1 MTTEDLVE
9 RIKRHP
15 LQIACGAIVLACA
28 LLYYFRMDVISNIE
42 TSLDDATRKSNRV
55 EDNIAAGASLDDHL
69 STMNAF
75 VSQLGPRLV
84 HPADLADNL
93 KYFYKLESET
103 GVTLGDL
110 RQSAPGAK
118 GKDSLFVGVGYD
130 VMLSGTFP
138 QVVSFINELEHGE
151 RFFRLRNFNLQRG
164 RDVGRPT
171 LMLSMNI
178 ELLGAP

>member
-9 RIKRHP
+9 RIKRYP
-15 LQIACGAIVLACA
+15 LQIACGAVVLVCA
-28 LLYYFRMDVISNIE
+28 LLYYFRMGVVSEVE
-42 TSLDDATRKSNRV
+42 TNLDEALRKSNRV
-55 EDNIAAGASLDDHL
+55 EDNIAAGASLQDHL
-69 STMNAF
+69 SAMNTF
-75 VSQLGPRLV
+75 VSELGPRLV
-84 HPADLADNL
+84 QPADLADNL

-118 GKDSLFVGVGYD
+118 GKDELFVGVGYD
-130 VMLSGTFP
+130 VMLSGTFI

-164 RDVGRPT
+164 REVGQPS

-178 ELLGAP
+178 ELLGSP